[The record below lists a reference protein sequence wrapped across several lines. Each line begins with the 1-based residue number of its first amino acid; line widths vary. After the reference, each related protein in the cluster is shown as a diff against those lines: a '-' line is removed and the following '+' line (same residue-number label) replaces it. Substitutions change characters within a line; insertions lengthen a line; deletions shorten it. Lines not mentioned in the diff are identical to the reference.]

1 MSIPPPNDPN
11 EPTRPLPPAQPAP
24 VAVPPAPRAVE
35 RERVVEQVVEPE
47 FDPRFALAQLDDRQ
61 RSLRTAV
68 VMLGLVSLAALLLG
82 GYALLRAEDADRS
95 DRDSG
100 SRAAVSRLQ
109 DRIDEL
115 ESDVRDRQAVDPGSV
130 EKALADKA
138 DAKDVAALE
147 KALADV
153 QDAAAKPAEPAEAQP
168 DPETTQAINDLT
180 TRLDDLE
187 QRVEEAEQQAPSRTS
202 AVSSLPCRRSRPR
215 WTAAMNFER
224 LTSSVLRISS
234 A

>member
-1 MSIPPPNDPN
+1 MSIPPPNDPT
-11 EPTRPLPPAQPAP
+11 EPTRPLPPAQPVP
-24 VAVPPAPRAVE
+24 VPTARAVE

-47 FDPRFALAQLDDRQ
+47 FDPRFALAQLDDRV

-109 DRIDEL
+109 DRVDEL
-115 ESDVRDRQAVDPGSV
+115 ESQVRERQAVDPASV

-138 DAKDVAALE
+138 DAKDVEALQ
-147 KALADV
+147 KTLADV
-153 QDAAAKPAEPAEAQP
+153 QDQAAEPAEAEP
-168 DPETTQAINDLT
+168 DPQTTQAINDLST
-180 TRLDDLE
+180 KLDELE
-187 QRVEEAEQQAPSRTS
+187 QRVEEAEQQAP
-202 AVSSLPCRRSRPR
+202 
-215 WTAAMNFER
+215 
-224 LTSSVLRISS
+224 
-234 A
+234 